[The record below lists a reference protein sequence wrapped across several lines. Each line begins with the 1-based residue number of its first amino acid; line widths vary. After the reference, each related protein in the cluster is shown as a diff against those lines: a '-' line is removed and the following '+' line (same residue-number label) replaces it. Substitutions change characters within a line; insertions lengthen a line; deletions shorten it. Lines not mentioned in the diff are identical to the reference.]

1 MAREMKQPWRE
12 PGRETRPAP
21 GSDRSFVL
29 VAAAALTIA
38 ALMAYAKSFS
48 APLILDDWAT
58 VLHNP
63 EIRRVWPLWSMFTP
77 SESTGVGGRPVANI
91 SFVLNYA
98 VSGDSLAGF
107 HAVNLAIHLFAGLAL
122 FGVIRRTLLLPVLR
136 EKFGRDAAWLGLM
149 VGCLWTLHPLLTE
162 SVTYISQRTESL
174 MGLFY
179 FLSLYGFVRAVED
192 ERSGRWLLFSLGC
205 CVTGMGTKEGM
216 VTAPVMIL
224 LFDLV
229 FVSRTMGE
237 LWRRRGLYYAALA
250 ATWLLLAV
258 LMRGVSGRGV
268 GFGHGLSVWSN
279 LLIEARAVVGYAT
292 LGLWPS
298 PLVFDYGTDL
308 GTPGLAE
315 AACALFLAGFG
326 LWVLLALRRFSGKA
340 YLGAWF
346 LITLAPTSSM
356 VPIPLQPI
364 SENRAYVPLAA
375 VITAVVLGARWAV
388 GRRAPFILAAG
399 SLAMVVLTSARNA
412 TYRSEISIW
421 TDTVAKRPGSSRA
434 HNNLGFAWLSAGR
447 LAEAKT
453 EIETALRIKE
463 QYPDAHVNL
472 SSVLGQL
479 GDVDGAFV
487 HSRRATQLDPRNANA
502 FYNLGVASAQKGDIG
517 GAIAAYEAA
526 VRLQPG
532 LLSAQGNLGIL
543 LLRSGRVKESIEHCE
558 IAVKGNPGLVD
569 ARLSLACG
577 LAMSGRAAE
586 AMPHFQEVI
595 RTNPGHLDAQL
606 NYGVTLAQMGRSAE
620 AIALFEAILKA
631 NPGATVVRE
640 VLERLKA
647 APPSAPP
654 VK

>member
-1 MAREMKQPWRE
+1 MARDINQPGRE
-12 PGRETRPAP
+12 PGREAKPAP
-21 GSDRSFVL
+21 ATDRSFAL
-29 VAAAALTIA
+29 VAAAALSVC
-38 ALMAYAKSFS
+38 ALIAYAKSFS

-63 EIRRVWPLWSMFTP
+63 EIRRVGSLWSMFTP

-107 HAVNLAIHLFAGLAL
+107 HAVNFAIHLLAGLTL
-122 FGVIRRTLLLPVLR
+122 FGVIRRTLRLPVLR
-136 EKFGRDAAWLGLM
+136 EEFGRDADWLGLLAA
-149 VGCLWTLHPLLTE
+149 GLWTLHPVQTE

-179 FLSLYGFVRAVED
+179 FLSLYGFVRAID
-192 ERSGRWLLFSLGC
+192 IERYGRWLLFSFAC
-205 CVTGMGTKEGM
+205 CVAGMGTKEGM
-216 VTAPVMIL
+216 VTAPVMIF

-229 FVSRTMGE
+229 FVSRTTGE
-237 LWRRRGLYYAALA
+237 AWRRRGAYYAALA

-258 LMRGVSGRGV
+258 LMRGVGGRGV

-279 LLIEARAVVGYAT
+279 VLIEARAVVGYAT

-308 GTPGLAE
+308 GTPGVVE
-315 AACALFLAGFG
+315 AGCAVVIVGFG
-326 LWVLLALRRFSGKA
+326 VWVLVAIRRYSGKA

-346 LITLAPTSSM
+346 LITLAPTSSI

-364 SENRAYVPLAA
+364 SENRVYVPLAA
-375 VITAVVLGARWAV
+375 IITAIVLGMHWTL
-388 GRRAPFILAAG
+388 GRRAKAVLVTG
-399 SLAMVVLTSARNA
+399 SLAMVVLTSARNS

-421 TDTVAKRPGSSRA
+421 SDTVAKRPGSSRA

-447 LAEAKT
+447 LAEAKA

-463 QYPDAHVNL
+463 EYPDAHVNL

-479 GDVDGAFV
+479 GDVDGAFA

-502 FYNLGVASAQKGDIG
+502 FYNLGVASAQKGDLA

-532 LLSAQGNLGIL
+532 LLSAHGNLGIL
-543 LLRSGRVKESIEHCE
+543 LLSSGRVKEAIEHCE

-577 LAMSGRAAE
+577 LAVSGRAAD
-586 AMPHFQEVI
+586 AVPHFQEVI
-595 RTNPGHLDAQL
+595 RVNPGNLDAQL
-606 NYGVTLAQMGRSAE
+606 NYGATLAQMGRTAE
-620 AIALFEAILKA
+620 AISLLEAILKA
-631 NPGATVVRE
+631 NPSMPGVRE
-640 VLERLKA
+640 LLQRLRE
-647 APPSAPP
+647 PSLAVPSL
-654 VK
+654 K